1 VWRSYFDNLLNEEF
15 EWNKASLESADVVC
29 GPSEEITTAE
39 VRAAIKQSKSGKAS
53 GPGGVVM
60 EMLKAAGEVGVEW
73 VTDLCNAI
81 VSEGKIPSDWK
92 KSWMVNVYKGKGDAL
107 ECGSYRGIKLLDHVM
122 KVLERIIE
130 KKVRDRVSID
140 DMQFGF
146 RPGRGTTDAIF
157 IVRQVQEKFVNK
169 KQDLWM
175 AFVDL
180 EKAFDRVPREVVWW
194 ALRTMGIEEWIVRL
208 IMSMYDG
215 VTTAV
220 KTDRGESEAFT
231 VNVGL
236 HQGSVLSPLLFIIVL
251 EALSRQFK
259 VGLPWELLYADDL
272 VLMAETEEELL
283 KKIKRWKQGLE
294 EKGLKVNIGKT
305 KVMIGTKGSG
315 MEKNTG
321 KYPCSVCSKGVG
333 RNSIQCSKCKA
344 WVHKRCSE
352 VKGKLKDITD
362 FKCRKCKNTPV
373 NVESK
378 KNITLEQDV
387 VLDCVT
393 EFCYLG
399 DMLGCGGG
407 AGNASRVRVNC
418 AWKKFRELSPI
429 LTQRGASLRV
439 KGKIYSAC
447 VRSVMTY
454 GTETWPMKTED
465 MHRLERAERMMV
477 RHMCGVTL
485 KDRKASDELR
495 SKLGLESIS
504 NVIRRG
510 RLRWFGHVERKD
522 DSDWVKA
529 CQQIEINGDRGRG
542 RGRKTWREC
551 VSTDMKAMKLKVEDA
566 QDREVWRKAIWGNRL
581 THASVE

>member
-1 VWRSYFDNLLNEEF
+1 
-15 EWNKASLESADVVC
+15 
-29 GPSEEITTAE
+29 
-39 VRAAIKQSKSGKAS
+39 
-53 GPGGVVM
+53 
-60 EMLKAAGEVGVEW
+60 
-73 VTDLCNAI
+73 
-81 VSEGKIPSDWK
+81 
-92 KSWMVNVYKGKGDAL
+92 
-107 ECGSYRGIKLLDHVM
+107 VM

-130 KKVRDRVSID
+130 KKVRNKISID

-157 IVRQVQEKFVNK
+157 IVRQLQEKFLNK
-169 KQDLWM
+169 KRDLWM

-180 EKAFDRVPREVVWW
+180 EKAFDRVPRKVVWW
-194 ALRTMGIEEWIVRL
+194 ALRTMGIEEWIVKV

-220 KTDRGESEAFT
+220 KTGGGESEAFT

-251 EALSRQFK
+251 EALSKQFK

-272 VLMAETEEELL
+272 VLIAETEEELL
-283 KKIKRWKQGLE
+283 EKIKRWKHGLE

-305 KVMIGTKGSG
+305 KVMLNTTKSAV
-315 MEKNTG
+315 KKDTG
-321 KYPCSVCSKGVG
+321 KYPCSVCRKGVG
-333 RNSIQCSKCKA
+333 RNSIQCINCKT

-362 FKCRKCKNTPV
+362 FKCMRCMNTPK
-373 NVESK
+373 NDESK
-378 KNITLEQDV
+378 KNITLDQDV

-407 AGNASRVRVNC
+407 AGNSSRVRVSC

-429 LTQRGASLRV
+429 LTRRGASLRL
-439 KGKIYSAC
+439 KGKIYCAC

-454 GTETWPMKTED
+454 STETWPMKNED
-465 MHRLERAERMMV
+465 LNRLERAERMMV

-485 KDRKASDELR
+485 KNRKSSEELR
-495 SKLGLESIS
+495 NKLGVENIS
-504 NVIRRG
+504 DVIRRG
-510 RLRWFGHVERKD
+510 RLRWFGHVERKE

-529 CQQIEINGDRGRG
+529 CQKIEISGERGKG
-542 RGRKTWREC
+542 RGRKTWRQC
-551 VSTDMKAMKLKVEDA
+551 VSTDMKVMKLKVEDA
-566 QDREVWRKAIWGNRL
+566 QDREVWRRAIWSDRL